1 MPLFCQNVACD
12 YFDRMKSR
20 LICLTAGIFLTGGM
34 ISFSQ
39 GEPPATPPA
48 KEKPEQAAFTIVG
61 TIRHV
66 DIEGGGW
73 LIREDGGKS
82 YQPQNLS
89 DEFKKDGLRV
99 RAKVQRVKDA
109 VGVLQAGEIVRIIRI
124 EKI

>member
-1 MPLFCQNVACD
+1 
-12 YFDRMKSR
+12 MKSR
-20 LICLTAGIFLTGGM
+20 LLCLAAGIFLTGGM
-34 ISFSQ
+34 AGLSQ
-39 GEPPATPPA
+39 EERPAIPPA
-48 KEKPEQAAFTIVG
+48 KEKPDQAAFTIVG
-61 TIRHV
+61 TIRHL

-73 LIREDGGKS
+73 VIREDGGKS

-109 VGVLQAGEIVRIIRI
+109 VGILQAGEIVRIIQM